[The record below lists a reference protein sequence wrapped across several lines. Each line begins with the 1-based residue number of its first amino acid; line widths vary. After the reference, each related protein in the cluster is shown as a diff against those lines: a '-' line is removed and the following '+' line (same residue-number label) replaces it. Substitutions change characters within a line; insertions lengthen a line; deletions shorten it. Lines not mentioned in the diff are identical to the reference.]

1 MHVCEGGGHFSADS
15 FKDYLDYPGSVVN
28 VPYHEF
34 QGKSLTTQ
42 QVAKLFDRPV
52 LGGLAR
58 QGKLYTGTLE
68 EAKAEVDEILKN
80 APDNFIL
87 GADDSIPNDSDPE
100 RVRALVDYVHSWR
113 QTHQN

>member
-1 MHVCEGGGHFSADS
+1 MGVQKSP
-15 FKDYLDYPGSVVN
+15 YLCTV
-28 VPYHEF
+28 EM
-34 QGKSLTTQ
+34 TTQ